1 MRKYGVT
8 NVNDHF
14 LSFNTICDATQVNF
28 LSLSLV
34 HDQNLDAIFS
44 YVLINHFAPS
54 VSLSQVM

>member
-28 LSLSLV
+28 LALSLV
-34 HDQNLDAIFS
+34 HDIFFVLS
-44 YVLINHFAPS
+44 LINIWTH
-54 VSLSQVM
+54 